1 MAVRRG
7 SDGIAAYHG
16 LMPQTR
22 WLFVGAVMAVA
33 AVALLIATLGR
44 GNPIAETAASPSPPT
59 PDGRAS
65 ISPGTAT
72 TSVDPT
78 ATASV
83 DPPATPEAPATSKA
97 PPRASGPPRL
107 AWAEFL
113 AHLNEDRSTVDG
125 LNTALTTAAQA
136 QDTDAVKA
144 ASVDILDFVD
154 VERDWLRDHP
164 PADCYAAA
172 HGAAAAML
180 DAYGTA
186 ADRFID
192 WTTTGGGLGGLPALG
207 DAVAAADTA
216 RAAFETFV
224 AALEGTTCPA

>member
-1 MAVRRG
+1 
-7 SDGIAAYHG
+7 
-16 LMPQTR
+16 MPQSR
-22 WLFVGAVMAVA
+22 WLIAGAVVAVV
-33 AVALLIATLGR
+33 AVALLVVTLGR
-44 GNPIAETAASPSPPT
+44 GSPAGVSEVSPSPSASSGATPSRTPSPT
-59 PDGRAS
+59 PTP
-65 ISPGTAT
+65 SP
-72 TSVDPT
+72 SLV
-78 ATASV
+78 V
-83 DPPATPEAPATSKA
+83 ATPAPTPTPAPPTT
-97 PPRASGPPRL
+97 PPRASGPPLL

-113 AHLNEDRSTVDG
+113 ARLNQDRSTVEG
-125 LNTALTTAAQA
+125 LNAALTTAAQA
-136 QDTDAVKA
+136 QDPDAVKA

-192 WTTTGGGLGGLPALG
+192 WSASGGGLAGLPALG
-207 DAVAAADTA
+207 VALEAADTA

-224 AALEGTTCPA
+224 AALEATSCPT

>member
-1 MAVRRG
+1 
-7 SDGIAAYHG
+7 
-16 LMPQTR
+16 MPQTR

-33 AVALLIATLGR
+33 AVALLVATLGR
-44 GNPIAETAASPSPPT
+44 GNPAAETASPSPP
-59 PDGRAS
+59 PDSVRPTV
-65 ISPGTAT
+65 SPATAT
-72 TSVDPT
+72 PSVDAS
-78 ATASV
+78 ATASAN
-83 DPPATPEAPATSKA
+83 PSGTSAAPAPSKA
-97 PPRASGPPRL
+97 PRRASGPPRL
-107 AWAEFL
+107 AWAAFL
-113 AHLNEDRSTVDG
+113 ARLNEDRSTVEG
-125 LNTALTTAAQA
+125 LNAALTTAAQA
-136 QDTDAVKA
+136 QDPDAVKA

-207 DAVAAADTA
+207 DALAAADTA

-224 AALEGTTCPA
+224 TALEGTTCPN

>member
-1 MAVRRG
+1 
-7 SDGIAAYHG
+7 
-16 LMPQTR
+16 MPQTR
-22 WLFVGAVMAVA
+22 WLFVGAVMAIA
-33 AVALLIATLGR
+33 AVALLVATFGR
-44 GNPIAETAASPSPPT
+44 GNPVAEIAESPSPP
-59 PDGRAS
+59 PSGRS
-65 ISPGTAT
+65 SVSPGTT
-72 TSVDPT
+72 TSSVDPT
-78 ATASV
+78 ATTSAVPS
-83 DPPATPEAPATSKA
+83 ATPAAPAPSKA

-125 LNTALTTAAQA
+125 LNAALTTAAQA
-136 QDTDAVKA
+136 QDVGAVKA

-207 DAVAAADTA
+207 AAVDAADTA

-224 AALEGTTCPA
+224 SALEGTTCPS

>member
-1 MAVRRG
+1 
-7 SDGIAAYHG
+7 
-16 LMPQTR
+16 MPQSR
-22 WLFVGAVMAVA
+22 WLFVGAAMAVA
-33 AVALLIATLGR
+33 AVVVLIATLGR
-44 GNPIAETAASPSPPT
+44 VSSTATIDVSPSPSAPT
-59 PDGRAS
+59 P
-65 ISPGTAT
+65 
-72 TSVDPT
+72 DPT
-78 ATASV
+78 ATTATTTPSALPSATAST
-83 DPPATPEAPATSKA
+83 PPTTPEPAPSRAPSTA
-97 PPRASGPPRL
+97 PPRASGPPLL

-113 AHLNEDRSTVDG
+113 ARLNEDRSTVEG
-125 LNTALTTAAQA
+125 LNAALTTAAEA

-154 VERDWLRDHP
+154 VERDWLREHP
-164 PADCYAAA
+164 PAECYAAA

-186 ADRFID
+186 AERFID

-224 AALEGTTCPA
+224 AALEGTTCPT